1 MFPVEPVVLP
11 PCFFC
16 TGPTGAIGTRL
27 SLRPLNERVRKFKA
41 NLGRFQPRDREAMF
55 AVRKPLASSLRKQA
69 KAETHRPRLID
80 ETLVSDTFCGN
91 SRRWL
96 WVPAFAGTMRRVIA
110 APLSL
115 CCRTALL
122 FRNSAMANS

>member
-1 MFPVEPVVLP
+1 MTVARKPVTGESAKETVKTIVQGKPDATGEPVVLP

-69 KAETHRPRLID
+69 KAGTHAAAY
-80 ETLVSDTFCGN
+80 
-91 SRRWL
+91 RRDVGVRYFL
-96 WVPAFAGTMRRVIA
+96 QQ
-110 APLSL
+110 
-115 CCRTALL
+115 
-122 FRNSAMANS
+122 